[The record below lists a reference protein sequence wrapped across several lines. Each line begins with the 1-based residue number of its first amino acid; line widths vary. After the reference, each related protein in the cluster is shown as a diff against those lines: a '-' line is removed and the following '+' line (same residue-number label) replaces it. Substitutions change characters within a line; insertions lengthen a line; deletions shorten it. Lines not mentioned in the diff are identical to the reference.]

1 MCRISVAPF
10 PPPKPVMA
18 VAVMYRLSEANKAN
32 AVRTIPSL
40 AFGGRASS
48 FPRNSPFRQV
58 AHFSIRIFIFPICAY
73 LSMLLMSLFSNTV
86 KPSMVKPFGLS
97 SERLAFRRRQEVTR
111 LRSVT
116 LLSRINIWRAYV
128 RAS

>member
-18 VAVMYRLSEANKAN
+18 VAVRYRLSEANKAN

-48 FPRNSPFRQV
+48 FPSNSPVSQG
-58 AHFSIRIFIFPICAY
+58 AHLSIRIFIFPICAY

-116 LLSRINIWRAYV
+116 LLSRIIIWRAYV